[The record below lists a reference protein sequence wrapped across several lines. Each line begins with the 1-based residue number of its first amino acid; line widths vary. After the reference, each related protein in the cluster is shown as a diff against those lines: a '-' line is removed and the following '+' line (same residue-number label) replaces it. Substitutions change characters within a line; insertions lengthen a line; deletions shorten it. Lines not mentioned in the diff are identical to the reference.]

1 MWAQNFQRWPPP
13 YMGII
18 QYSDHLQ
25 ISPYYIVDHMY
36 DAPKI
41 TFLIRWFSG
50 VWPSRSLRCVTMM
63 FSEFCETT
71 GLHGWKY
78 LAKVKYW
85 HWVTVAAFC
94 KLKVKWK
101 TLQVQTGDRWY
112 YKVSSTLGFGS
123 MVLRLFQ
130 CGPFCIVAQ
139 YVLYLSLWTVSYLSL
154 WTVSLLDTI
163 EHNCNFNLVLDSPT
177 VQSADLHIF

>member
-36 DAPKI
+36 DAPKMI
-41 TFLIRWFSG
+41 LSHG
-50 VWPSRSLRCVTMM
+50 MVLRCVTMM

-78 LAKVKYW
+78 LAKVKYCVFYW
-85 HWVTVAAFC
+85 ATVNLKLNGKLCRCRLGTVGTTRWAALWFSDWWCFC
-94 KLKVKWK
+94 FSN
-101 TLQVQTGDRWY
+101 QA
-112 YKVSSTLGFGS
+112 
-123 MVLRLFQ
+123 LFAQ
-130 CGPFCIVAQ
+130 FCIFP
-139 YVLYLSLWTVSYLSL
+139 YGPLN
-154 WTVSLLDTI
+154 
-163 EHNCNFNLVLDSPT
+163 EHKCNFFPVLDSPT
-177 VQSADLHIF
+177 EQSVDWFCTFF

>member
-41 TFLIRWFSG
+41 TFLMRWFSG
-50 VWPSRSLRCVTMM
+50 VWPWCSRSSARRPVYTGGSTWQRWSIE
-63 FSEFCETT
+63 FSIEQ
-71 GLHGWKY
+71 LW
-78 LAKVKYW
+78 
-85 HWVTVAAFC
+85 
-94 KLKVKWK
+94 KVKWK

-123 MVLRLFQ
+123 MVLLIFQ

-139 YVLYLSLWTVSYLSL
+139 YVLYLSI
-154 WTVSLLDTI
+154 DGQ
-163 EHNCNFNLVLDSPT
+163 C
-177 VQSADLHIF
+177 HIFPYRQCHIFPCGQCHYWIPLNTIAISIWC

>member
-25 ISPYYIVDHMY
+25 ISPYYIVEHNY
-36 DAPKI
+36 
-41 TFLIRWFSG
+41 FSHG
-50 VWPSRSLRCVTMM
+50 MVLRCVTMM

-85 HWVTVAAFC
+85 VFYWATVNLKLNGKLGRCRLGTVGTTRWAALWV
-94 KLKVKWK
+94 L
-101 TLQVQTGDRWY
+101 DRWCFWFSN
-112 YKVSSTLGFGS
+112 VA
-123 MVLRLFQ
+123 LFAQ
-130 CGPFCIVAQ
+130 CHNMFCIFPYGQ
-139 YVLYLSLWTVSYLSL
+139 
-154 WTVSLLDTI
+154 
-163 EHNCNFNLVLDSPT
+163 C
-177 VQSADLHIF
+177 HIFPCGQCHYWKPLNTIAISIWC